1 MRVTEGKATR
11 LFIVLAGFFLTN
23 ALLAEFVGVK
33 IFSLENTIGIE
44 PFEWSLLGITGN
56 LNFTA
61 GVLRPDV
68 QEWNIDDVGKQR
80 VHRQRTQRENGDP
93 S

>member
-1 MRVTEGKATR
+1 MRITDSKATR

-33 IFSLENTIGIE
+33 IFSLERTIGIE
-44 PFEWSLLGITGN
+44 PVEWSLLGITGN

-61 GVLRPDV
+61 GVLLWPFVYEMTDV
-68 QEWNIDDVGKQR
+68 ITEYHGPRGVL
-80 VHRQRTQRENGDP
+80 
-93 S
+93 